1 MSLDYIL
8 LNELTTIGD
17 FIHCSAYAH
26 VNESVQSKITKAIE
40 KNAFP
45 SFQWLITGELYR
57 TDTRNPLNLVRIGLG
72 TTHATTLD
80 REHFFHALHTFPT
93 DAAIPLSR
101 GGRVMRSNPQIDRED
116 HALEGKGY
124 EMRTRTVL
132 DQRNRS
138 FRYLNLGQTGVRR
151 RCSYGGAHAP
161 RIRCP
166 HCSEY
171 GRKSANASI

>member
-1 MSLDYIL
+1 M
-8 LNELTTIGD
+8 
-17 FIHCSAYAH
+17 
-26 VNESVQSKITKAIE
+26 VE
-40 KNAFP
+40 KRVLC
-45 SFQWLITGELYR
+45 FQPTTGELYR
-57 TDTRNPLNLVRIGLG
+57 TDTRNLLNLIRIGLG

-80 REHFFHALHTFPT
+80 REHFFHALHTFRT
-93 DAAIPLSR
+93 DAAIPLTR
-101 GGRVMRSNPQIDRED
+101 GGRVTRSNPQIDRED

-124 EMRTRTVL
+124 ETRTRTAL

-151 RCSYGGAHAP
+151 RCSYGAAHAP